1 MYRPM
6 MYIMGPLCVCEEG
19 VVMSVVEFFHDEEGL
34 TVVEYVVGAGLIVAG
49 FAGLFIAIRG
59 ILSAEF
65 ATIFS

>member
-1 MYRPM
+1 
-6 MYIMGPLCVCEEG
+6 
-19 VVMSVVEFFHDEEGL
+19 MSVVEFCRDEEGL

-65 ATIFS
+65 ATIFLSLIHI